1 MAGPVEVAV
10 VTGPHP
16 IGSQQVQNG
25 LAAVAGVAG
34 GVVEEAELL
43 PVPGRFEGG
52 LQPLE
57 FPVEHLLALARL
69 VLLVEP
75 PSGPAQGGLPVEVAV
90 VVENAQGSESF
101 LLEKAVHFRAVSY
114 THLTLPTT

>member
-1 MAGPVEVAV
+1 MKTEIIRRHQVVIHPIPVPLQGQTVAGPVEVAV
-10 VTGPHP
+10 VAGLHP

-57 FPVEHLLALARL
+57 FSP
-69 VLLVEP
+69 
-75 PSGPAQGGLPVEVAV
+75 
-90 VVENAQGSESF
+90 
-101 LLEKAVHFRAVSY
+101 
-114 THLTLPTT
+114 